1 MSKQSKQANQLTLS
15 LSVLVAASS
24 IGGTAFAQS
33 LSTRLQGVAEQ
44 QRSAQANK
52 STGRAQQ
59 LGALLYT
66 DITVNFRETP
76 VREAIQFISDTLGI
90 PIVGR
95 YTSDRSGSGL
105 DPDAPITLSVSDRP
119 VLTVLELVLDQ
130 AATFDPATWQLRD
143 GFVEVGTKDR
153 LGVPAARETRLY
165 PVKDIL
171 FEAPLFNNAPEF
183 NLNSAIQQA
192 NRGGS
197 GGGGGGSGG
206 GGGFGGGGGG
216 GFGGGGGSGGGGGGG
231 QIFGEPGDAPE
242 TPSEEERAQK
252 LIDIILETVEPD
264 AWVDNGG
271 DVATI
276 RYYQGVLL
284 VRAPDYVHR
293 ALGGYP
299 FAPQPTAALRGV
311 ETRYVTFTAPFSVVQ
326 NVKFRDGTVTGAAG
340 GQRFGGGG
348 NRP

>member
-1 MSKQSKQANQLTLS
+1 MHRNACPNRLG
-15 LSVLVAASS
+15 LVAISLASATLASS
-24 IGGTAFAQS
+24 AVAQS

-44 QRSAQANK
+44 QRSAQAAQA
-52 STGRAQQ
+52 TGKAQL

-66 DITVNFRETP
+66 DLTVNFRETP
-76 VREAIQFISDTLGI
+76 AREAIQFISDALNA

-95 YTSDRSGSGL
+95 YISDRAGTGI
-105 DPDAPITLSVSDRP
+105 DPDAPITLSVTDRP
-119 VLTVLELVLDQ
+119 ALTVLELVLEQ
-130 AATFDPATWQLRD
+130 AATFEPTTWQLRD
-143 GFVEVGTKDR
+143 GFIEVGTKDR

-165 PVKDIL
+165 PIKDIL
-171 FEAPLFNNAPEF
+171 FEAPRFDNAPNF
-183 NLNSAIQQA
+183 NLNQAIQQQA
-192 NRGGS
+192 QTT
-197 GGGGGGSGG
+197 GGGGGSGGG

-216 GFGGGGGSGGGGGGG
+216 GFGGGGGGGSGGGGG

-242 TPSEEERAQK
+242 TRSEEERAQQ

-284 VRAPDYVHR
+284 VRAPDFVHR
-293 ALGGYP
+293 QLGGYG
-299 FAPQPTAALRGV
+299 FAARPPRATSSAAGEDL
-311 ETRYVTFTAPFSVVQ
+311 RYVTFTAPVSIVE
-326 NVKFRDGTVTGAAG
+326 NVRFRQGTVSGAAG

-348 NRP
+348 NP